1 MKKVTTR
8 GKHFYKKVNI
18 IPTKFCNNAKFFPRP
33 KDPKVQ
39 KVVMW
44 KKYLQKIF
52 KISSFL
58 LKLIIGKEFLS
69 NIFLTIL

>member
-1 MKKVTTR
+1 MQNSSLDLKTLE
-8 GKHFYKKVNI
+8 YK
-18 IPTKFCNNAKFFPRP
+18 
-33 KDPKVQ
+33 